1 MKCVFVTVEFF
12 LAIEPLRSAF
22 MNRVVLAL
30 LLVAMPLGTAAQT
43 KYPRSIN
50 LGSTPSATKAMT
62 ANDVIKLSQAG
73 VSDDIIIG
81 QIKKQG
87 CVVLSTEDILQ
98 LSKDG
103 VSKRVIQTMID
114 PNKIFPPEK
123 KASPPPPAPEVAAK
137 QAPAPDKDL
146 ISAVWPIGP
155 PPTASPLTA
164 SIPATKPLAGDKPR
178 VFVAGRGTLN
188 IASSSTSAAYG
199 NWWSGG
205 VGVLE
210 ASSGETNFDAHDETM
225 ELAKDLGRS
234 CPAVVVTVN
243 KTMADY
249 AVSLNRESKRKRG
262 LFRDNSQ
269 VLVIN
274 REGTVLMGNSTHTVA
289 GSAKDACNSIL
300 EDWQRDH
307 APQVRPPVPN

>member
-1 MKCVFVTVEFF
+1 
-12 LAIEPLRSAF
+12 
-22 MNRVVLAL
+22 
-30 LLVAMPLGTAAQT
+30 
-43 KYPRSIN
+43 
-50 LGSTPSATKAMT
+50 MT

-73 VSDDIIIG
+73 VSDDIIIE
-81 QIKKQG
+81 QIKKKG

-98 LSKDG
+98 LDKAV

-114 PNKIFPPEK
+114 PNKVFLPEK
-123 KASPPPPAPEVAAK
+123 KASPLPPAPEPVAK
-137 QAPAPDKDL
+137 QAPPPDKNL

-155 PPTASPLTA
+155 PSTAAPLTGN
-164 SIPATKPLAGDKPR
+164 INPPAGDKAR

-205 VGVLE
+205 LGVLE
-210 ASSGETNFDAHDETM
+210 ASSGETNLDAHDETI
-225 ELAKDLGRS
+225 ELAKDLGKS

-243 KTMADY
+243 KTIADY

-289 GSAKDACNSIL
+289 GSAKDACNAIL
-300 EDWQRDH
+300 EDWQRNH